1 MPGFTAYHGLLKIG
15 EPSPGETLVVASA
28 TGAVGSVVGQIGQ
41 DQRRARRRRCGRR
54 GQVPLRGRHAGVRCL
69 HRSPC
74 ARFRGPARRRD
85 GNGIDI
91 YFENVGGAVF
101 DAVLPRLNIGARI
114 PVCGLIAHYN
124 DYSALPPGPNQAPR
138 LMMQILMKRWRV
150 QGFIITDH
158 WAEGFGPFLS
168 DMSNWAAQDKV
179 KLREDFVDGIENAP
193 QAFLN
198 LLSGKNFG
206 KVVVRVSDL

>member
-1 MPGFTAYHGLLKIG
+1 
-15 EPSPGETLVVASA
+15 
-28 TGAVGSVVGQIGQ
+28 
-41 DQRRARRRRCGRR
+41 
-54 GQVPLRGRHAGVRCL
+54 
-69 HRSPC
+69 
-74 ARFRGPARRRD
+74 
-85 GNGIDI
+85 
-91 YFENVGGAVF
+91 VF

-168 DMSNWAAQDKV
+168 DMSNWVAQDKV
-179 KLREDFVDGIENAP
+179 KLREDFVDGIGNAP

-206 KVVVRVSDL
+206 KVVVRVSDI

>member
-28 TGAVGSVVGQIGQ
+28 TGAVGSVVGQIGRIKGAHVVGVAGGADKCRYAVDTLGFDACIDHRAPDFA
-41 DQRRARRRRCGRR
+41 DQLA
-54 GQVPLRGRHAGVRCL
+54 A
-69 HRSPC
+69 
-74 ARFRGPARRRD
+74 AT

-168 DMSNWAAQDKV
+168 DMSNWVAQDKV
-179 KLREDFVDGIENAP
+179 KLREDFVDGIGNAP

-206 KVVVRVSDL
+206 KVVVRVSDI